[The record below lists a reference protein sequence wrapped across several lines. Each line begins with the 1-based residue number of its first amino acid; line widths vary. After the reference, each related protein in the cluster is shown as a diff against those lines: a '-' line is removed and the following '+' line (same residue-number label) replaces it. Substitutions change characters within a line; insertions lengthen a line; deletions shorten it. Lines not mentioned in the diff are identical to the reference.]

1 MTPMRPKIACV
12 TRSASGAG
20 PEEMAAR
27 LPYGVAEAQHT
38 NVDVPLPC
46 RLALVVQVTAVPPD
60 RRCGLA
66 ESRDRLLPFVLGFW
80 ATVGGQVT
88 WQGPAAAA
96 SPFMP
101 PPNRDICARSGCAAR
116 IQRT

>member
-46 RLALVVQVTAVPPD
+46 RLALVVQLTAVRPD
-60 RRCGLA
+60 PRCGLA
-66 ESRDRLLPFVLGFW
+66 ESRGRLLPFVLIFRTS
-80 ATVGGQVT
+80 AS
-88 WQGPAAAA
+88 AA
-96 SPFMP
+96 
-101 PPNRDICARSGCAAR
+101 G
-116 IQRT
+116 